1 MARLFTLHIEGEAHD
16 VDDFELDEM
25 IEVQNMC
32 GGTAFLDL
40 NLNDANVWKALAFVI
55 RKRSHPEVTL
65 EEIGKLKGLELVG
78 GEEEM
83 PPLPPSE
90 GAASQNGSE
99 TPDSSGA
106 RPSPASTPGSPLSAS
121 GS

>member
-1 MARLFTLHIEGEAHD
+1 MARLFTLHIEGEEHD

-40 NLNDANVWKALAFVI
+40 NLNDASVWKALAFVI
-55 RKRSHPEVTL
+55 RKRSHPEVSL

-83 PPLPPSE
+83 PPLPPAE
-90 GAASQNGSE
+90 GAGNQNGQSE
-99 TPDSSGA
+99 TPDSSGP
-106 RPSPASTPGSPLSAS
+106 RPSPASTS
-121 GS
+121 G